1 MRVLFNIFFIVG
13 LITSC
18 GKSKPDKAVPL
29 FVGADTGAT
38 GVNQNETVMADGS
51 NINGIYA
58 TDLYPMN
65 HNLQLEKVGKAALKR
80 EGDRFTT
87 LVKIDYGQKGTTFK
101 QAIYTGR
108 RCPNINDDLNKD
120 AYIDIEEA
128 RSAMGV
134 ITIPLDGNIDSQ
146 QLGIND
152 YPKGDPQTGK
162 YFYEATTSFDRMFAD
177 LKIPDENPNDNIIK
191 LEPQDGLTFPG
202 RIILLQGLNESV
214 FLPTT
219 AASTP
224 TESAHKTIPIA
235 CGVLWKVEALPNE
248 FQVTR

>member
-1 MRVLFNIFFIVG
+1 MRLLINILCILG
-13 LITSC
+13 LIVSC
-18 GKSKPDKAVPL
+18 GKSKSDKALPISV
-29 FVGADTGAT
+29 VADTGAT
-38 GVNQNETVMADGS
+38 GVNQNETIMADGS

-58 TDLYPMN
+58 ADLYPVN
-65 HNLQLEKVGKAALKR
+65 HNLHLDKVGIAAVHR
-80 EGDRFTT
+80 DGDNFTT

-134 ITIPLDGNIDSQ
+134 ITIPLDSNINSQ
-146 QLGIND
+146 QAGINE
-152 YPKGDPQTGK
+152 YPKGDPVTGK
-162 YFYEATTSFDRMFAD
+162 YFYETTASFERMFAD
-177 LKIPDENPNDNIIK
+177 LKIADENPTDNIIK

-202 RIILLQGLNESV
+202 RIVLIQGLSESV

-219 AASTP
+219 AAATP
-224 TESAHKTIPIA
+224 GESAHKTIPVA

-248 FQVTR
+248 LQVQ